1 MITMSAAIRL
11 HNLTVSYQGH
21 PAVHHL
27 SGSFEAGSLTAIV
40 GPNGAGKS
48 TLLAALGGQ
57 LPANEGRVEIDP
69 AVRQR
74 MAWLPQQHQIDRSF
88 PLSAFELVA
97 TGLWWRIGAWASL
110 KPAQRDEVRAAMQ
123 AVGLAGFERRALNE
137 LSAGQFQRLL
147 FARVLLQDAPLI
159 LLDDPFNAIDTRTT
173 ADLLALVARWQGE
186 RRTVLA
192 VLHDL
197 AQVRAHFPQTLLLAR
212 RAIAWGPTA
221 EALRP
226 EHLLSARRMAESWDN
241 DAPFCDGEAA

>member
-1 MITMSAAIRL
+1 MSAAIRL
-11 HNLTVSYQGH
+11 HNLTVAYQGH

-27 SGSFEAGSLTAIV
+27 SGSFEAGTLTAIV

-48 TLLAALGGQ
+48 TLLAALSGQ
-57 LPANEGRVEIDP
+57 LAANEGHVEVDP
-69 AVRQR
+69 AMRQR

-97 TGLWWRIGAWASL
+97 TGLWWQTGAWRKFTA
-110 KPAQRDEVRAAMQ
+110 AQRMKVHDALQ
-123 AVGLAGFERRALNE
+123 AVGLAGFERRALHE

-159 LLDDPFNAIDTRTT
+159 LLDEPFNAIDARTT

-186 RRTVLA
+186 QRTVLA

-197 AQVRAHFPQTLLLAR
+197 DQVRAHFPQTLLMAR
-212 RAIAWGPTA
+212 GTVAWGPTP
-221 EALRP
+221 EALSP
-226 EHLLSARRMAESWDN
+226 THLLTARRMAESWDEQ
-241 DAPFCDGEAA
+241 APRCTVRAA